1 MKITKRQLRRI
12 IKEELAMLNEGAF
25 SDLDIEAMEQGT
37 GRYADPGS
45 PSPGYENP
53 SKGFHQLS
61 KTEFTWLTDA
71 VESLQRRVNELEGA

>member
-12 IKEELAMLNEGAF
+12 IKEEVATLNEGSF

-37 GRYADPGS
+37 GRYADLGS

-53 SKGFHQLS
+53 SKGWHRLS
-61 KTEFTWLTDA
+61 KTEYDWLVKA
-71 VESLQRRVNELEGA
+71 VGLLQARVNELEGA